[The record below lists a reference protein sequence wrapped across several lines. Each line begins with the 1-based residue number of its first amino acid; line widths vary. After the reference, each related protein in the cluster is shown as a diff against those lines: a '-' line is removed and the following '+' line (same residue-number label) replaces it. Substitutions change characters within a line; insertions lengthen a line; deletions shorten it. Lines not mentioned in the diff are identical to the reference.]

1 MPLPNPIQFTTDDG
15 FQTVIE
21 ELPNGQL
28 RVQVTGMVRRM
39 WQAECAT
46 IEEATALAIR
56 IRSEQ
61 AEVAEVVEASA
72 DLPDSATGLHVR
84 VAG

>member
-61 AEVAEVVEASA
+61 AEVVEASA
-72 DLPDSATGLHVR
+72 DLPDSAAGLHVR